1 MEEIAAPPAPPA
13 PPPATA
19 MKPPPPATKSVS
31 PEKPGTGPLQQLK
44 QLVATADAD
53 QAQALATEL
62 KVLVKQCE
70 QRIVDARKAASSQNL
85 GEVRWAADAT
95 CLQPRG
101 KATLRVGDHAIVVV
115 NPKDG
120 AVKGEFPFSS
130 MKAAFTLPPTEK
142 SQPSEAATLLLAA
155 SVTTPKP
162 ATKITSKLM
171 QDAFKKASLALTVND
186 KYSKSTPCPGTN
198 TTLANCQAHLAT
210 LTKVANRS
218 LLKGGKD
225 PMSFKSAISS
235 LPYIKATLGASQ
247 GNLHL
252 VDLGILF
259 LKPLVFLPCESIASI
274 DCGRAGAGNC
284 SSFDLVVEM
293 ERPWDTSDDDKPAK
307 PPSFEFSNIRKDEL
321 EGVQKFIRD
330 VLLPCRA
337 KLRRELAEKKGEP
350 QAVEEDSDDD
360 DDDYEAQ
367 SSSDEEDSDD
377 SSLEDSEAGDDR
389 GDETES
395 NDEREGSAK
404 EPITFESDDEAAA
417 ARDEP
422 ASPSSEPAAKKLRAG
437 SQ

>member
-1 MEEIAAPPAPPA
+1 MEIAAPPTAPPQATDLKITSPAPPA
-13 PPPATA
+13 PP
-19 MKPPPPATKSVS
+19 KSVS
-31 PEKPGTGPLQQLK
+31 PEKPMNGPLEQLK

-62 KVLVKQCE
+62 KALVKQCE

-85 GEVRWAADAT
+85 GEVRWTCDAT

-162 ATKITSKLM
+162 PGTKITSKMM
-171 QDAFKKASLALTVND
+171 QDAFKKASLALTLND
-186 KYSKSTPCPGTN
+186 KYSKATPCPGTSG
-198 TTLANCQAHLAT
+198 TLATAVSTQLSS

-252 VDLGILF
+252 IDIGILF

-307 PPSFEFSNIRKDEL
+307 PPAFEFSNIRKDEL
-321 EGVQKFIRD
+321 EGVQKFVRD

-350 QAVEEDSDDD
+350 VAVDEDSDDE
-360 DDDYEAQ
+360 DDDYEAA
-367 SSSDEEDSDD
+367 SSSEEDSDD

-395 NDEREGSAK
+395 NDER
-404 EPITFESDDEAAA
+404 DE
-417 ARDEP
+417 E
-422 ASPSSEPAAKKLRAG
+422 PSSPTEPAAKKLRAG

>member
-1 MEEIAAPPAPPA
+1 
-13 PPPATA
+13 
-19 MKPPPPATKSVS
+19 
-31 PEKPGTGPLQQLK
+31 
-44 QLVATADAD
+44 
-53 QAQALATEL
+53 
-62 KVLVKQCE
+62 
-70 QRIVDARKAASSQNL
+70 
-85 GEVRWAADAT
+85 
-95 CLQPRG
+95 
-101 KATLRVGDHAIVVV
+101 VVV

-120 AVKGEFPFSS
+120 AVKGEFPLEA

-155 SVTTPKP
+155 SVTAPKP

-171 QDAFKKASLALTVND
+171 QDAFKKASLALTLND
-186 KYSKSTPCPGTN
+186 KYSKATPCPGTSG
-198 TTLANCQAHLAT
+198 TLATAVSTQLSTLA
-210 LTKVANRS
+210 KVANRS

-252 VDLGILF
+252 IDIGILF

-321 EGVQKFIRD
+321 EGVQKFVRD

-350 QAVEEDSDDD
+350 QAVEEDSDDE

-367 SSSDEEDSDD
+367 SSSDEDSDD

-395 NDEREGSAK
+395 NDER
-404 EPITFESDDEAAA
+404 DE
-417 ARDEP
+417 EP
-422 ASPSSEPAAKKLRAG
+422 ASPSEPAAKKLRAG

>member
-1 MEEIAAPPAPPA
+1 MEVIVAPPTAPPAATDMKITSPAPPA
-13 PPPATA
+13 PPT
-19 MKPPPPATKSVS
+19 SVS
-31 PEKPGTGPLQQLK
+31 PEKPMNGPLQQLK

-62 KVLVKQCE
+62 KALVKQCE

-85 GEVRWAADAT
+85 GEVRWTADAT

-101 KATLRVGDHAIVVV
+101 KATLRVGDNAIVVV

-155 SVTTPKP
+155 SVTAPKP

-171 QDAFKKASLALTVND
+171 QDAFKKASLALTLND
-186 KYSKSTPCPGTN
+186 KYSKATPCPGTSG
-198 TTLANCQAHLAT
+198 TLATAVSTQLSTLA
-210 LTKVANRS
+210 KVANRS

-252 VDLGILF
+252 IDIGILF

-293 ERPWDTSDDDKPAK
+293 ERP
-307 PPSFEFSNIRKDEL
+307 
-321 EGVQKFIRD
+321 
-330 VLLPCRA
+330 
-337 KLRRELAEKKGEP
+337 
-350 QAVEEDSDDD
+350 
-360 DDDYEAQ
+360 
-367 SSSDEEDSDD
+367 
-377 SSLEDSEAGDDR
+377 
-389 GDETES
+389 
-395 NDEREGSAK
+395 
-404 EPITFESDDEAAA
+404 
-417 ARDEP
+417 
-422 ASPSSEPAAKKLRAG
+422 
-437 SQ
+437 

>member
-1 MEEIAAPPAPPA
+1 MEVVAPPTAPPAATDMKITSPAPPA
-13 PPPATA
+13 PP
-19 MKPPPPATKSVS
+19 KSVS
-31 PEKPGTGPLQQLK
+31 PEKPINGPLAALK

-53 QAQALATEL
+53 QAQTLSTEL
-62 KVLVKQCE
+62 KALVKQCE
-70 QRIVDARKAASSQNL
+70 QRIVDARKAASETNL
-85 GEVRWAADAT
+85 GEVRWTCDAT

-120 AVKGEFPFSS
+120 AVKGEFPFMS

-186 KYSKSTPCPGTN
+186 KYSKATPCPGTT
-198 TTLANCQAHLAT
+198 TTLANVAPHLAS

-235 LPYIKATLGASQ
+235 LPYVKATLGAAQ

-259 LKPLVFLPCESIASI
+259 LKPLVFLPCEAIASI

-284 SSFDLVVEM
+284 SSFDLMVEM

-307 PPSFEFSNIRKDEL
+307 PPAFEFSNIRKDEL

-350 QAVEEDSDDD
+350 QAIEEDSDDE

-367 SSSDEEDSDD
+367 SSSDEDSDD

-395 NDEREGSAK
+395 NDEREGSAE

>member
-1 MEEIAAPPAPPA
+1 MEAVAPPTAPPAATEMKITSPAPPA
-13 PPPATA
+13 PPT
-19 MKPPPPATKSVS
+19 SVS
-31 PEKPGTGPLQQLK
+31 PEKPINGPLAALK

-62 KVLVKQCE
+62 KALVKQCE
-70 QRIVDARKAASSQNL
+70 QRIVEARKAASSQNL
-85 GEVRWAADAT
+85 GEVRWTCDAT

-101 KATLRVGDHAIVVV
+101 KATLRVGDNAIVVV

-120 AVKGEFPFSS
+120 AVKGEFPLEA

-155 SVTTPKP
+155 SVSQGKP
-162 ATKITSKLM
+162 PGKITSKLM
-171 QDAFKKASLALTVND
+171 QDAFKKASLALTLND
-186 KYSKSTPCPGTN
+186 KYSKATPCPGTSG
-198 TTLANCQAHLAT
+198 TLATAVSTQLSTLA
-210 LTKVANRS
+210 KVANRS

-252 VDLGILF
+252 IDIGILF

-307 PPSFEFSNIRKDEL
+307 PPAFEFSNIRKDEL
-321 EGVQKFIRD
+321 EGVQKFVRD

-350 QAVEEDSDDD
+350 QAVEEDSDDE

-367 SSSDEEDSDD
+367 SSSDEDSDD

-395 NDEREGSAK
+395 NDER
-404 EPITFESDDEAAA
+404 DE
-417 ARDEP
+417 EP
-422 ASPSSEPAAKKLRAG
+422 ASPSEPAAKKLRAG

>member
-1 MEEIAAPPAPPA
+1 MDAVTAPPAPPAATDMKITSPAPPA
-13 PPPATA
+13 PPPAAA
-19 MKPPPPATKSVS
+19 MKVTSPAPPPAAKSVS
-31 PEKPGTGPLQQLK
+31 PEKPGTGPLAQLRE
-44 QLVATADAD
+44 LVGTADAE

-62 KVLVKQCE
+62 KALVKQCE
-70 QRIVDARKAASSQNL
+70 QRIVEARKAASSQNL

-120 AVKGEFPFSS
+120 AVKGEFPLEA

-155 SVTTPKP
+155 SVSQGKP
-162 ATKITSKLM
+162 PGKITSKLM

-198 TTLANCQAHLAT
+198 TTLANCQAHLAS

-252 VDLGILF
+252 IDIGILF

-307 PPSFEFSNIRKDEL
+307 PPAFEFSNIRKDEL
-321 EGVQKFIRD
+321 EGVQKFVRD

-350 QAVEEDSDDD
+350 QAVEEDSDDE

-367 SSSDEEDSDD
+367 SSSDEDSDD

-395 NDEREGSAK
+395 NDER
-404 EPITFESDDEAAA
+404 DE
-417 ARDEP
+417 EP
-422 ASPSSEPAAKKLRAG
+422 ASPSEPAAKKLRAG